1 MRPTSETLLHSAD
14 RAIQRARRRGA
25 REQMLSA
32 LSTAR
37 GEVERDGTSGWSGR
51 RRQKRLERLV
61 ALAETGPRGF
71 WREWGRPLLYGVLIA
86 LGIRVFVIE
95 AFQIPS
101 GSMEET
107 LLVGDYLLVNK
118 LTYGPRTPERIT
130 FYKSQLTREGW
141 RIGHTP
147 GEDPLID
154 IRLPSIHLPG
164 MRRPRAGDIIVF
176 ANPHD
181 TSTNYI
187 KRCVATEGQTVEIRD
202 KRLFV
207 DGVLREELF
216 AQVETE
222 GRIRE
227 SGTRDP
233 SPIDQHSMEESWGHL
248 MRHRAWNRDNF
259 GPVTVPQGHLFMLG
273 DNRDHSLDGRYWG
286 FLDEGLIRG
295 KASLI
300 YFSWN
305 RSFPLWRVFGAV
317 RWARLGQLIR

>member
-1 MRPTSETLLHSAD
+1 MLAAINSA
-14 RAIQRARRRGA
+14 RA
-25 REQMLSA
+25 
-32 LSTAR
+32 
-37 GEVERDGTSGWSGR
+37 EVENKGVEGWAGR
-51 RRQKRLERLV
+51 RRTKRLARLV
-61 ALAETGPRGF
+61 ARAEAGPRGF
-71 WREWGRPLLYGVLIA
+71 WREWGRPLSYGVAIA
-86 LGIRVFVIE
+86 LCIRVFVIE

-118 LTYGPRTPERIT
+118 ITYGPRTPERIT
-130 FYKSQLTREGW
+130 FYRSQLTREGW
-141 RIGHTP
+141 RVGHTP

-154 IRLPSIHLPG
+154 IHLPSIHLPG
-164 MRRPRAGDIIVF
+164 IRRPVAGDIIVF

-187 KRCVATEGQTVEIRD
+187 KRCVAIEGQTVEIRD
-202 KRLFV
+202 KKLFV
-207 DGVLREELF
+207 DGVPREESF
-216 AQVETE
+216 VQAGIE

-227 SGTRDP
+227 PGTRDP
-233 SPIDQHSMEESWGHL
+233 NPIDRRSMEESWGHL

-305 RSFPLWRVFGAV
+305 REIPIRRIFGAV
-317 RWARLGQLIR
+317 RWGRLARSIR